1 MMDLHPKVID
11 LTLDRVFSL
20 LEALNSPHKK
30 LPAVI
35 HIAGTNGKGS
45 TLSMIRAGLESSGR
59 SVHTYTS
66 PHLIRFNERI
76 RLAGKLITETEL
88 SQLLDECYEANAGKE
103 ITYFEIT
110 TCAAMLAMSRKN
122 ADYTLLEVGLGGRL
136 DATNVVEKPAL
147 SVITPISFDHEQFL
161 GNSIEKIAS
170 EKAGIIKRNTPVVIS
185 LQNEQ
190 ALKIIEDRALEL
202 NAPIYSYGKNWL
214 AWEERGRLIYQDGQ
228 GLLDLPYP
236 NLAGDH
242 QIINAGCALQT
253 LRLLDNGLIKNFDS
267 VTTNAS
273 WPARMQKLKD
283 GLLNKLYP
291 SAEIWLDGGH
301 NPAAGEAIAAH
312 LSKLKPRPTYAIC
325 GMLNTKDIKGFMNP
339 LSSQIDKLFGIS
351 IPEENNTLSG
361 HETSQEAANVGM
373 VSNSCDSLESA
384 FKLIKQH
391 SENPRIIICGSLYLA
406 GHVLALQKYEIN

>member
-1 MMDLHPKVID
+1 
-11 LTLDRVFSL
+11 
-20 LEALNSPHKK
+20 
-30 LPAVI
+30 
-35 HIAGTNGKGS
+35 
-45 TLSMIRAGLESSGR
+45 MIRAGLESSGR

-161 GNSIEKIAS
+161 GSSIEKIAS

-214 AWEERGRLIYQDGQ
+214 AWEERGRLIYQDSQ
-228 GLLDLPYP
+228 GLLDLP
-236 NLAGDH
+236 LS
-242 QIINAGCALQT
+242 
-253 LRLLDNGLIKNFDS
+253 LIH
-267 VTTNAS
+267 
-273 WPARMQKLKD
+273 
-283 GLLNKLYP
+283 
-291 SAEIWLDGGH
+291 I
-301 NPAAGEAIAAH
+301 
-312 LSKLKPRPTYAIC
+312 
-325 GMLNTKDIKGFMNP
+325 
-339 LSSQIDKLFGIS
+339 
-351 IPEENNTLSG
+351 
-361 HETSQEAANVGM
+361 
-373 VSNSCDSLESA
+373 
-384 FKLIKQH
+384 
-391 SENPRIIICGSLYLA
+391 
-406 GHVLALQKYEIN
+406 